1 MTSALNTK
9 RNFLILLTNHLDT
22 YQTENRSLIVE
33 KIINYSYM
41 ILTYCFLSNNNL
53 QELVLNECGLEKNAP
68 FQNKVNQWPQVNQVY
83 QLCLFCDGV

>member
-9 RNFLILLTNHLDT
+9 RNFLILLTNHLGT

-41 ILTYCFLSNNNL
+41 ILTYCFCFLNNNHL
-53 QELVLNECGLEKNAP
+53 QELVLNEFGLEKMHPIKTKLINGHTAGIS
-68 FQNKVNQWPQVNQVY
+68 W
-83 QLCLFCDGV
+83 